1 MNKSILIATIAAIA
15 LVGSIMLV
23 TALTPEAPAAPAED
37 PSVPGPVCGAVKA
50 STCGGPSQSC
60 GAGSCDGSCSGQCE
74 VPTCGCSR

>member
-23 TALTPEAPAAPAED
+23 SALSSPEAPSAPVNTAEK
-37 PSVPGPVCGAVKA
+37 AVVNA
-50 STCGGPSQSC
+50 PTCGGPAQTC
-60 GAGSCDGSCSGQCE
+60 GAGSCDGSCGGNCG